1 MTDSSFLKIVVIG
14 CGYVGLVT
22 GACLASLGRTVV
34 CVDTDI
40 QKIEG
45 ILKGRLPIY
54 EPGLDDLVKAGKESG
69 RLSFDTKLDQALSGA
84 KAAFIAVGTPSDPE
98 TGRADLVYVIKA
110 AEDVAR
116 LASNDLVLVHKS
128 TVPVGTGDQVEGL
141 FESGTPGPD
150 SSYHSTHQIEVA
162 SNPEFLREG
171 QAIDDFMNPDRLVIG
186 VNSSHAEQVL
196 RDIYRPLTDRGVPI
210 LVMGRRSA
218 EMVKY
223 AANAYLAIKVAFVN
237 EVADICEKGQADI
250 ADVARGIGL
259 DRRISPHFLSV
270 GPGFGGSCFPKDTS
284 EMAGLARMLERPS
297 RLIEAAIDSNNERKN
312 SLVERVVTAIETHCP
327 DKLDPDEWG
336 SEKLSGWTIAVFG
349 LTFKAGT
356 DDMRDSAALS
366 LVPDLL
372 ERGAIIQAYDPE
384 GMENGKKALASLLDK
399 DRQKQIH
406 YMKSPATTVRLADM
420 AVILTEWP
428 QFSRLSPELLEEL
441 SMRLLLDFRNLY
453 DPAFF
458 ASTDIIYVSLGR

>member
-1 MTDSSFLKIVVIG
+1 MTDSPPLKIVVIG

-34 CVDTDI
+34 CVDTDV
-40 QKIEG
+40 QKVEG

-110 AEDVAR
+110 AEDVAKF
-116 LASNDLVLVHKS
+116 ANNDLVLVHKS

-141 FESGTPGPD
+141 FESGKPGSD
-150 SSYHSTHQIEVA
+150 SSNQIEVA

-171 QAIDDFMNPDRLVIG
+171 QAIGDFMNPDRLVIG
-186 VNSSHAEQVL
+186 VNSGHAEQVL

-250 ADVARGIGL
+250 ADVAHGIGL

-297 RLIEAAIDSNNERKN
+297 RLIEAAIDSNNERK
-312 SLVERVVTAIETHCP
+312 SGLAARVVTAIQTYCP
-327 DKLDPDEWG
+327 DKL
-336 SEKLSGWTIAVFG
+336 SAEKLSGLTIAVLG

-384 GMENGKKALASLLDK
+384 GMDNSKKLFEAILDK
-399 DRQKQIH
+399 EAQKQIH
-406 YMKSPATTVRLADM
+406 YMKSVDSALQQADL

-428 QFSRLSPELLEEL
+428 QFSRLNPELLEKL
-441 SMRLLLDFRNLY
+441 SMQLLLDFRNLY

>member
-1 MTDSSFLKIVVIG
+1 MTDTAPLKIVVIG

-34 CVDTDI
+34 CVDTDV
-40 QKIEG
+40 QKVDG

-69 RLSFDTKLDQALSGA
+69 RLSFDTKLDQALPGA

-110 AEDVAR
+110 AEEIAKF
-116 LASNDLVLVHKS
+116 ASNDLVLVHKS
-128 TVPVGTGDQVEGL
+128 TVPVGTGDQVEGI
-141 FESGTPGPD
+141 FESGTPGID
-150 SSYHSTHQIEVA
+150 SSHQIEVA

-171 QAIDDFMNPDRLVIG
+171 QAIGDFMNPDRLVIG
-186 VNSSHAEQVL
+186 VNSTHAEQVL

-250 ADVARGIGL
+250 ADVAHGIGL

-297 RLIEAAIDSNNERKN
+297 RLIEAAIDSNNDRKN
-312 SLVERVVTAIETHCP
+312 SLAARVVTAIETHHV
-327 DKLDPDEWG
+327 DKL
-336 SEKLSGWTIAVFG
+336 SAEKLSGWTIAVLG

-384 GMENGKKALASLLDK
+384 GMENSKKLFETILDK
-399 DRQKQIH
+399 EAQKRIH
-406 YMKSPATTVRLADM
+406 YMKSVEAALQQADL

-428 QFSRLSPELLEEL
+428 EFSHLAPDLLEKL

-453 DPAFF
+453 DPAIF
-458 ASTDIIYVSLGR
+458 APTEVIYASLGR

>member
-1 MTDSSFLKIVVIG
+1 MTDSPPLKIVVIG

-22 GACLASLGRTVV
+22 GTCLASLGRTVV
-34 CVDTDI
+34 CVDTDV
-40 QKIEG
+40 QKVEG

-110 AEDVAR
+110 AEDVAKF
-116 LASNDLVLVHKS
+116 ASNDLVLVHKS
-128 TVPVGTGDQVEGL
+128 TVPVGTGDQVEGI
-141 FESGTPGPD
+141 FESGTLGID
-150 SSYHSTHQIEVA
+150 SSHQIEVA

-171 QAIDDFMNPDRLVIG
+171 QAIGDFMNPDRLVIG
-186 VNSSHAEQVL
+186 VNSTHAEQVL

-250 ADVARGIGL
+250 ADVAHGIGL

-297 RLIEAAIDSNNERKN
+297 RLIEAAIDSNNERK
-312 SLVERVVTAIETHCP
+312 SGLAARVVTAIETHCP

-336 SEKLSGWTIAVFG
+336 SEKLSGLTIAVLG

-372 ERGAIIQAYDPE
+372 ERGTIIQAYDPE
-384 GMENGKKALASLLDK
+384 GMDNSKKLFEAILDK
-399 DRQKQIH
+399 EAQKRIH
-406 YMKSPATTVRLADM
+406 YMKSVDSALQQADL

-428 QFSRLSPELLEEL
+428 QFSRLNPELLEKL
-441 SMRLLLDFRNLY
+441 SMQLLLDFRNLY

>member
-1 MTDSSFLKIVVIG
+1 MTDTAPLKIVVIG

-34 CVDTDI
+34 CVDTDV
-40 QKIEG
+40 QKVEG
-45 ILKGRLPIY
+45 ILKGHLPIY

-69 RLSFDTKLDQALSGA
+69 RLSFDTKLDQALPGA
-84 KAAFIAVGTPSDPE
+84 RAAFIAVGTPSDPE

-110 AEDVAR
+110 AEDVAK
-116 LASNDLVLVHKS
+116 LANNDLVLVHKS

-141 FESGTPGPD
+141 FESGKPD
-150 SSYHSTHQIEVA
+150 RHSACKIEVA

-250 ADVARGIGL
+250 ADVAHGIGL

-297 RLIEAAIDSNNERKN
+297 RLIEAAIDSNNERK
-312 SLVERVVTAIETHCP
+312 SGLAARVVTAIETHHP
-327 DKLDPDEWG
+327 DKLS
-336 SEKLSGWTIAVFG
+336 SEKLSGLTIAVLG

-384 GMENGKKALASLLDK
+384 GMDNSKKLFETILDK
-399 DRQKQIH
+399 EAQKQIH
-406 YMKSPATTVRLADM
+406 YMKSVDSALQQADL

-428 QFSRLSPELLEEL
+428 EFSHLAPDLLEKL

>member
-1 MTDSSFLKIVVIG
+1 MTDTAPLKIVVIG

-34 CVDTDI
+34 CVDTDV
-40 QKIEG
+40 QKVEG

-69 RLSFDTKLDQALSGA
+69 RLSFDTKLDQALPGA

-110 AEDVAR
+110 AEEIAKF
-116 LASNDLVLVHKS
+116 ASNDLVLVHKS
-128 TVPVGTGDQVEGL
+128 TVPVGTGDQVEGI
-141 FESGTPGPD
+141 FESGTPGID
-150 SSYHSTHQIEVA
+150 SSHQIEVA

-186 VNSSHAEQVL
+186 VNSGHAEQVL

-250 ADVARGIGL
+250 ADVAHGIGL

-297 RLIEAAIDSNNERKN
+297 RLIEAAIDSNNERK
-312 SLVERVVTAIETHCP
+312 SGLAARVVTAIETHHP
-327 DKLDPDEWG
+327 DKLS
-336 SEKLSGWTIAVFG
+336 SEKLSGLTIAVLG

-384 GMENGKKALASLLDK
+384 GMENGKKIFETILDK
-399 DRQKQIH
+399 EAQKRIH
-406 YMKSPATTVRLADM
+406 YMKSVDSALQQADL

-428 QFSRLSPELLEEL
+428 EFSHLAPDLLEEL

-458 ASTDIIYVSLGR
+458 ESTDIIYVSLGR

>member
-1 MTDSSFLKIVVIG
+1 MTDSPPLKIVVIG

-34 CVDTDI
+34 CVDTDV
-40 QKIEG
+40 QKVEG

-110 AEDVAR
+110 AEDVVKFAN
-116 LASNDLVLVHKS
+116 NDLVLVHKS

-141 FESGTPGPD
+141 FESSKPCID
-150 SSYHSTHQIEVA
+150 SSHQIEVA

-186 VNSSHAEQVL
+186 VNSSYAEQVL

-250 ADVARGIGL
+250 ADVAHGIGL

-297 RLIEAAIDSNNERKN
+297 RLIEAAIDSNNERK
-312 SLVERVVTAIETHCP
+312 SGLAARVVTAIQDHCP
-327 DKLDPDEWG
+327 DKL
-336 SEKLSGWTIAVFG
+336 SAEKLSGLTIAVLG

-384 GMENGKKALASLLDK
+384 GMGNSKKLFETILDK
-399 DRQKQIH
+399 EAQKRIH
-406 YMKSPATTVRLADM
+406 YMKSVDSALQQADL

-428 QFSRLSPELLEEL
+428 QFSRLNPELLEKL
-441 SMRLLLDFRNLY
+441 SMQLLLDFRNLY

>member
-1 MTDSSFLKIVVIG
+1 MTDSPPLKIVVIG

-34 CVDTDI
+34 CVDTDV
-40 QKIEG
+40 QKVEG

-110 AEDVAR
+110 AEDVAKF
-116 LASNDLVLVHKS
+116 ANNDLVLVHKS

-141 FESGTPGPD
+141 FESGKPGID
-150 SSYHSTHQIEVA
+150 SSHQIEVA

-171 QAIDDFMNPDRLVIG
+171 QAIGDFMNPDRLVIG

-250 ADVARGIGL
+250 ADVAHGIGL

-312 SLVERVVTAIETHCP
+312 SLAARVVTAIETHCP

-336 SEKLSGWTIAVFG
+336 SEKLSGWTIAVLG

-384 GMENGKKALASLLDK
+384 GMDNSKKLFETILDK
-399 DRQKQIH
+399 EAQKQIH
-406 YMKSPATTVRLADM
+406 YMKSVDSALQQADL

-428 QFSRLSPELLEEL
+428 EFSHLAPDLLEKL